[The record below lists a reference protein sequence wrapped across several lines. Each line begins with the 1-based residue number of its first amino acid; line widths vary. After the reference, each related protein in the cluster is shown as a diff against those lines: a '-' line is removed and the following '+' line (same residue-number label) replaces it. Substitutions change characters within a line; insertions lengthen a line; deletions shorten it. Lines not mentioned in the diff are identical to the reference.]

1 MALCFSLQEM
11 QSTLEIANEQTEKY
25 SEAIDTLDSCMTELE
40 TVLKSNEIKLYEDI
54 MEIYNSKKQELVNA
68 REQMKVFCST
78 INQKILELDDAADSA
93 RANFS

>member
-1 MALCFSLQEM
+1 MALGFYLQEM

-68 REQMKVFCST
+68 REQMKVFCNT

>member
-1 MALCFSLQEM
+1 MALGFSLQEM
-11 QSTLEIANEQTEKY
+11 QNTLELATEQTEKY
-25 SEAIDTLDSCMTELE
+25 SEAIETLDKCMTELE

-54 MEIYNSKKQELVNA
+54 MNIYNSKKGELANA
-68 REQMKVFCST
+68 KEQMKTFCNT

>member
-1 MALCFSLQEM
+1 MALGFSLQEM
-11 QSTLEIANEQTEKY
+11 QNTLEIVTEQTEKY
-25 SEAIDTLDSCMTELE
+25 SEAIETLDNCMTELE

-54 MEIYNSKKQELVNA
+54 MEKYNSKKSELA
-68 REQMKVFCST
+68 SAKEQMKYFCNT

>member
-1 MALCFSLQEM
+1 MALGFSLQEM
-11 QSTLEIANEQTEKY
+11 QSTLEIATEQTEKY
-25 SEAIDTLDSCMTELE
+25 SEAIDTLDGCMTELE

-68 REQMKVFCST
+68 REQMKVFCNT

>member
-1 MALCFSLQEM
+1 MSLGFSLQEM

-68 REQMKVFCST
+68 REQMKVFCNT